1 MIAPIVIDENK
12 APFVPESETRASY
25 HCPRTNCDGHFYLRP
40 AELGHE
46 FVCDKCGLPIT
57 IGRGKGTLKNYRHG
71 LQRLYVV
78 LAISWIT
85 FVVVATQSGRWRPW
99 PYMPRASWELPPH
112 DSVVP
117 APHGQWEIESETP
130 IVPPVTAP
138 SPTKTNGPQFVSPE
152 KFLRDAA
159 LQEERHRS
167 IVRWSWVTGIAI
179 VPSALG
185 YVLLFYVAPWV
196 YRGFRPGTQI

>member
-46 FVCDKCGLPIT
+46 FVCDKC
-57 IGRGKGTLKNYRHG
+57 
-71 LQRLYVV
+71 
-78 LAISWIT
+78 
-85 FVVVATQSGRWRPW
+85 
-99 PYMPRASWELPPH
+99 
-112 DSVVP
+112 
-117 APHGQWEIESETP
+117 
-130 IVPPVTAP
+130 
-138 SPTKTNGPQFVSPE
+138 
-152 KFLRDAA
+152 
-159 LQEERHRS
+159 EERHRS